1 VDTSDAADAVTE
13 DARNKNPRDAPF
25 LRPFSAHTRHR
36 LEAAGITTLEKLRSK
51 ILRDILSVAGAGEGV
66 MDEVVTILSKRCL
79 LPLPKS
85 LGELLLLLAS
95 SARAREALEQRSYLG
110 AASNPRPLL
119 LPLPLCLLLVRC
131 LFGDGEASKARLVML
146 KPQGW

>member
-1 VDTSDAADAVTE
+1 
-13 DARNKNPRDAPF
+13 
-25 LRPFSAHTRHR
+25 
-36 LEAAGITTLEKLRSK
+36 
-51 ILRDILSVAGAGEGV
+51 
-66 MDEVVTILSKRCL
+66 MDEVVTTLSKRCL
-79 LPLPKS
+79 LPRPKS
-85 LGELLLLLAS
+85 LGELLLLLLP